1 MLRRFLAPHPT
12 FGTKKKPRT
21 LSYQQQSPYYWWWV
35 YLRRNEDYLACCETG
50 GRGKLAKLYKDFGD
64 VREDNFKKWWTE
76 SERGGNLFSENI
88 AELTLRELQDKAEW
102 DEAWTKDEVLVV
114 AIPLTSSRRYI
125 QSRLMRLLDKRH
137 HADKPGRKKSNLDK
151 STATYPLERNYTIEN
166 LQKTLQVYDNYLK
179 VKDEKPKVPLW
190 KIGEQMRL
198 VPTAMTTDD
207 MSMNERQVFRNVMGA
222 SVKRYIANAEKLI
235 SNTSLGRFP
244 LTKND
249 V

>member
-12 FGTKKKPRT
+12 FGTKNKPLT

-35 YLRRNEDYLACCETG
+35 YLRRNEDYLACCERG
-50 GRGKLAKLYKDFGD
+50 GKGKLAKLYKDFGD

-76 SERGGNLFSENI
+76 GARGATLFAENTP
-88 AELTLRELQDKAEW
+88 ELTLRELSDKSQW
-102 DEAWTKDEVLVV
+102 DEAWTADEVLVV

-125 QSRLMRLLDKRH
+125 QSRLIRLLDKRH
-137 HADKPGRKKSNLDK
+137 HAEKPGRKKSNLAQ
-151 STATYPLERNYTIEN
+151 STANYPLERNYTIEN
-166 LQKTLQVYDNYLK
+166 LQKTLQVYDKYLQ

-198 VPTAMTTDD
+198 VRTAMTSDD
-207 MSMNERQVFRNVMGA
+207 ISPNEQQDRKNVMGA

-235 SNTSLGRFP
+235 SNTAKGRFP
-244 LTKND
+244 LTKN
-249 V
+249 

>member
-12 FGTKKKPRT
+12 FGTKNKPRT

-35 YLRRNEDYLACCETG
+35 YLRRNENYLACCEQG
-50 GRGKLAKLYKDFGD
+50 GKGRLAKLYQDFGD
-64 VREDNFKKWWTE
+64 VRENDFKKWWTE
-76 SERGGNLFSENI
+76 GSRGATLFSENNP
-88 AELTLRELQDKAEW
+88 ELTLRELSDKSQWDDEW
-102 DEAWTKDEVLVV
+102 TSDEVMVV

-125 QSRLMRLLDKRH
+125 QSRLIRLLDKRH
-137 HADKPGRKKSNLDK
+137 HADKPGRKKSNLSK
-151 STATYPLERNYTIEN
+151 RTANYPWERNDTIEN
-166 LQKTLQVYDNYLK
+166 LEKTLQVYDEYLK

-198 VPTAMTTDD
+198 VPSAMTTGN
-207 MSMNERQVFRNVMGA
+207 MTTSEKQVFRNVMGA

-235 SNTSLGRFP
+235 ANTELGRFP